1 MMFNIIPLI
10 LILLSL
16 GVIIIIVL
24 RKFAVLANLDVDS
37 IPAEREARV
46 KEQII
51 SSRLKRTFFK
61 YYNQINRVFLPIG
74 EWLGGLFKNLNK
86 KLIEIKDNYKKE
98 EEQSVGE
105 GVVDKLLMDAEDLV
119 KAENSDEAE
128 RKYIEIIGIDST
140 NIRAF
145 KELGRLYYER
155 KDYNES
161 KQTILHALKLL
172 EKDHDYSQGVE
183 GDEVEKEGN
192 KIKIAE
198 LYFDLTLVNI
208 AMENYEEAFK
218 SINKVL
224 KLDGN
229 NPRYLD
235 TKLEISIINK
245 DKISAIDVWQKL
257 KEVNP
262 ENKKLEELKKQVDE
276 L

>member
-1 MMFNIIPLI
+1 MFNIIPLI